1 VIEVA
6 GEVTVRIEVVAFTA
20 LAVIQE
26 VAMGKTA
33 EGEMRVEEEAKEE
46 DTRTSGVVGTQEEAL
61 MPAMDSLRRMR
72 RRILA
77 LRMHTSTLPL
87 RAVRKPRLRRSNKS
101 TPMPS
106 RRSCLSCLRPRVCNR
121 WQPSP
126 AR

>member
-1 VIEVA
+1 VIEGA
-6 GEVTVRIEVVAFTA
+6 GEVKIRIEVVAFTA

-26 VAMGKTA
+26 VAMGNTA

-46 DTRTSGVVGTQEEAL
+46 DTRTTGVVVTQEEVS
-61 MPAMDSLRRMR
+61 MPAMGSLRRMR
-72 RRILA
+72 RRMLA

-87 RAVRKPRLRRSNKS
+87 WAVRKPRLRRSNKS

-106 RRSCLSCLRPRVCNR
+106 RRSCLSCPLPRVCSR